1 MPDRRVRRTHRR
13 LKEALLDLMK
23 EKGYGRITVQELVD
37 RADVARSTFYAHF
50 DDKDDLLFD
59 GFDRW
64 LLDLARVPGVDEPT
78 AGGPDGPVAGDTD
91 APPAERRFRF
101 SLPLLRHAGGHRRVF
116 RAIFGSTGSPRAAR
130 RFHDLL
136 VQVVLRELPEPD
148 WGSGPRDPP
157 EDRIRD
163 ARAHAVAGAFMA
175 VLTWWFESGAGL
187 PPERV
192 DQAFHQAVAGAASGP
207 G

>member
-1 MPDRRVRRTHRR
+1 VADRRVHRTRRR
-13 LKEALLDLMK
+13 LKEALLALMR

-50 DDKDDLLFD
+50 DAKDDLLFD

-64 LLDLARVPGVDEPT
+64 LLDLGRVSRA
-78 AGGPDGPVAGDTD
+78 AGGAAEDG
-91 APPAERRFRF
+91 FRF
-101 SLPLLRHAGGHRRVF
+101 ALPLLRHARGHRRVF

-136 VQVVLRELPEPD
+136 VQVVLQELPEAP
-148 WGSGPRDPP
+148 GEERL
-157 EDRIRD
+157 RQ

-175 VLTWWFESGAGL
+175 LVTWWFESGVGL
-187 PPERV
+187 SPEKVNRAFQATLDPPSHGR
-192 DQAFHQAVAGAASGP
+192 
-207 G
+207 